1 MKPSSDLRLLH
12 KAPPSRRAGTAMGL
26 FLFGTVIC
34 SSSVATEGSE
44 TVRVAA
50 NTGTYAL
57 VGQILHGSRRAG
69 SAPDNRRPRGQT
81 ETAVPEADEDC

>member
-1 MKPSSDLRLLH
+1 
-12 KAPPSRRAGTAMGL
+12 MGL

-57 VGQILHGSRRAG
+57 VGQILHESRRAG
-69 SAPDNRRPRGQT
+69 SAPDNLRPRG
-81 ETAVPEADEDC
+81 